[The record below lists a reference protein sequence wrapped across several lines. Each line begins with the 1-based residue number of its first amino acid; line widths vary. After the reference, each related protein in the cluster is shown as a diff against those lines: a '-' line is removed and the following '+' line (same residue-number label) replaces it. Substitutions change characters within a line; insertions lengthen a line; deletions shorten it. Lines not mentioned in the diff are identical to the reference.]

1 MGTQLEYFIMFS
13 PGPLF
18 RNNESPFQME
28 WLRAV
33 LAEFGGT
40 FFITF
45 LPTLAL
51 TAVFRDSTMTFG
63 PFSLATANALVFTLT
78 LIPLVAALGHIS
90 GAHVNPAVTLAMMV
104 VREIPLLKG
113 VLYIIAQFLGGI
125 GASLAVYGILGDSGY
140 EAGLGR
146 NTAVTSIGDG
156 EALFAELIVTA
167 FFVFVIVA
175 TAVDKQYSLDFKT
188 QANAPLAIG
197 AALGAGHFA
206 LTWITGASMNPARSL
221 GPWLVS
227 EDFTRAWWAILIGPF
242 LGGLI
247 GALSYVIIFFD
258 TRGEDELIDVYGSKN
273 EDRDSTKTVIAGRA
287 VEFYSTYSSD
297 SYYDF

>member
-1 MGTQLEYFIMFS
+1 MGPNLNILSCSLLAPCFVTTSLPS
-13 PGPLF
+13 RWSGSVP
-18 RNNESPFQME
+18 
-28 WLRAV
+28 A

-40 FFITF
+40 FSITF

-90 GAHVNPAVTLAMMV
+90 GADVNPAVTLAMMV

-125 GASLAVYGILGDSGY
+125 GGSLAVYGILGDSGY

-175 TAVDKQYSLDFKT
+175 TAVDKQYKLDFKT

-197 AALGAGHFA
+197 AALGAGHIA

-227 EDFTRAWWAILIGPF
+227 EDFTRAWWAILI
-242 LGGLI
+242 
-247 GALSYVIIFFD
+247 
-258 TRGEDELIDVYGSKN
+258 
-273 EDRDSTKTVIAGRA
+273 
-287 VEFYSTYSSD
+287 
-297 SYYDF
+297 

>member
-78 LIPLVAALGHIS
+78 LIPL
-90 GAHVNPAVTLAMMV
+90 
-104 VREIPLLKG
+104 LKG

-125 GASLAVYGILGDSGY
+125 GGSLAVYGILGDSGY

-175 TAVDKQYSLDFKT
+175 TAVDKQYKLDFKT

-258 TRGEDELIDVYGSKN
+258 TRGEDELI
-273 EDRDSTKTVIAGRA
+273 
-287 VEFYSTYSSD
+287 
-297 SYYDF
+297 